1 MHVLYARKDSREQNF
16 AYLYQLWMTI
26 TFQPILQIW
35 WNFLYFLKSI
45 RTIGSQKI
53 TTIKQKMIMQ

>member
-1 MHVLYARKDSREQNF
+1 MHVLYARKDSRQQNF
-16 AYLYQLWMTI
+16 DYLYLLWMTI

-35 WNFLYFLKSI
+35 WNFLYILKSI

-53 TTIKQKMIMQ
+53 TMIKQKMIMQ